1 MVIDSRREM
10 EPKSKYAEETG
21 QYSSTE
27 SQEIGTVTTKWQ
39 DTLAEIKYAFT
50 TKDGWIGD
58 YVCQCLTYSTICHR

>member
-1 MVIDSRREM
+1 MVIDSRSEM

-21 QYSSTE
+21 QYSSAE

-39 DTLAEIKYAFT
+39 DTLAEIEYAFT

-58 YVCQCLTYSTICHR
+58 YVCQYLTYPTICHR

>member
-1 MVIDSRREM
+1 MMVIDSRSEM

-21 QYSSTE
+21 QYSSAE

-58 YVCQCLTYSTICHR
+58 YVCQ